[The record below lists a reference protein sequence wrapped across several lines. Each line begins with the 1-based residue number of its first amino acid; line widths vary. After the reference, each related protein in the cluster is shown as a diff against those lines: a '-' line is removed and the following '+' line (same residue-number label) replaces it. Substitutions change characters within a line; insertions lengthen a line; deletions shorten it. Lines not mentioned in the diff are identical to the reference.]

1 MLRFLTS
8 FAIFVILFINTNSF
22 CYANAQDINVQAKMY
37 AQQGTNALKD
47 KRYDDAIINFKKAFE
62 LKPDNYAIMCA
73 LGISYLYKGDLKQG
87 EGYLLLATKTNSKE
101 WFAYANLG
109 DLKRAQG
116 LPPFAVDY
124 YNKALNIPSI
134 PESKKTEI
142 QKSLQTCI
150 EEQKT
155 REASIKTPEGKW
167 ITMDCGNIWKR
178 VYFKGNNQHWIMTHS
193 YMGEDAVN
201 YKWTKIITIA
211 FYDKNTYNFA
221 LDDIFNKMTNFIKQS
236 AKQLAGEAIIQKIS
250 SNENELIFESKITD
264 HGQST
269 ICRIFKG
276 KKGFYTA
283 TFEHKKENFT
293 PLERTEAIK
302 ILKSVEEI

>member
-1 MLRFLTS
+1 
-8 FAIFVILFINTNSF
+8 
-22 CYANAQDINVQAKMY
+22 
-37 AQQGTNALKD
+37 
-47 KRYDDAIINFKKAFE
+47 
-62 LKPDNYAIMCA
+62 
-73 LGISYLYKGDLKQG
+73 
-87 EGYLLLATKTNSKE
+87 
-101 WFAYANLG
+101 
-109 DLKRAQG
+109 
-116 LPPFAVDY
+116 
-124 YNKALNIPSI
+124 
-134 PESKKTEI
+134 
-142 QKSLQTCI
+142 
-150 EEQKT
+150 
-155 REASIKTPEGKW
+155 
-167 ITMDCGNIWKR
+167 MDCGNIWKR

-250 SNENELIFESKITD
+250 SNENELIFESKITG